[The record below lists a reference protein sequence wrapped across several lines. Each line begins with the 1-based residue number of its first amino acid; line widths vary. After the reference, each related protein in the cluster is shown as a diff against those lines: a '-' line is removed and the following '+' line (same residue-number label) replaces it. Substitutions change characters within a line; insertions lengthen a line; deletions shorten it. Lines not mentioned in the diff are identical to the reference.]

1 MSDFADKLIGWQR
14 LHGRHDLP
22 WQGSREPY
30 RVWLSEIMLQQTQVA
45 TVIPYY
51 QRFVARFPDLAS
63 LAAASQDEVLVHWS
77 GLGYYSRARNLHAAA
92 QQVMNDFNGAFPTQI
107 ADIVS
112 LPGIGRSTAAA
123 IAAFCFGTRA
133 AILDGN
139 VKRVLTR
146 QFGIAGYTGDKLIE
160 TKLWALAES
169 LLPSG
174 NVDHYT
180 QSLMDMGATLCTRG
194 RPRCAACPV
203 ASSCVA
209 LATQQV
215 ATLPTPKPKK
225 AIPHKTTRFVI
236 LHHAGRIWL
245 QQRPPT
251 GIWGGLWS
259 FPELDMSTDVLTT
272 CRDEWQLQTTAVHEL
287 PAFKHVFTHFSL
299 MITPHWVD
307 VVSLPLTIQESTG
320 RWLSAADALQA
331 AIPAPVRS
339 VLAQISHL
347 NA

>member
-1 MSDFADKLIGWQR
+1 MTSFAHQLINWQQQ
-14 LHGRHDLP
+14 HGRHDLP

-51 QRFVARFPDLAS
+51 QRFVASFPDLAS
-63 LAAASQDEVLVHWS
+63 LAAATQDEVLAHWS

-92 QQVMNDFNGAFPTQI
+92 QKIQTDFGGEFPQAI
-107 ADIVS
+107 NDIVS

-123 IAAFCFGTRA
+123 IAAFCFGARA

-146 QFGIAGYTGDKLIE
+146 QFGIAGYTGEKQIE

-169 LLPSG
+169 LLP
-174 NVDHYT
+174 NQQVDNYT
-180 QSLMDMGATLCTRG
+180 QALMDMGATLCTRS
-194 RPRCAACPV
+194 RPRCEVCPV
-203 ASSCVA
+203 AASCAA

-225 AIPHKTTRFVI
+225 AIPHKTTRIVI

-259 FPELDMSTDVLTT
+259 FPELAMDADVLAT
-272 CRDEWQLQTTAVHEL
+272 CRDDWQLQIASAYEL

-307 VVSLPLTIQESTG
+307 VVRLPLTIQDNAG
-320 RWLSAADALQA
+320 RWLSIVDALQA
-331 AIPAPVRS
+331 AIPAPVRQ
-339 VLAQISHL
+339 VLVELQA
-347 NA
+347 A